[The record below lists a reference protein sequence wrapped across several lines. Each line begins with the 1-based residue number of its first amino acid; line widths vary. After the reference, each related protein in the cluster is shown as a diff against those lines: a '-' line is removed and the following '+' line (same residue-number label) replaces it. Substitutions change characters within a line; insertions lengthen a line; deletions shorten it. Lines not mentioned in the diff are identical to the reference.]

1 MSPKQN
7 ILPLC
12 PRPVISRD
20 DITVPLASLGAP
32 TVMARPLATRK
43 TRRDFVD
50 ARRVA
55 SAAEAISALTRDN
68 ELFGFT
74 KGQFSLLDILKAMF
88 AKTGPAHMTL
98 STWTAARAEIA
109 EIAAMR
115 DAGTILD
122 ARWLVDISMMRT
134 DKGILRTIS
143 TLFGRD
149 SIRVTKNHSK
159 FAILRAEGWD
169 LVLWSSMNLN
179 AEQPGSTRR
188 TLPMGESDAAAGET
202 LPAKTPTEEEE
213 DRRIFDLVLSGHP
226 NEQILD
232 YVKSCGHHDP
242 GKIALRAVS
251 RFVTQA
257 EGVPV
262 VAQCGFLLD
271 SYRELARK
279 CADIGDFQGARAC
292 MKEYFATVRYLD
304 ERGFARR
311 DEDEGK

>member
-134 DKGILRTIS
+134 DKGILHTIS

-179 AEQPGSTRR
+179 MNPRMENFWLG
-188 TLPMGESDAAAGET
+188 
-202 LPAKTPTEEEE
+202 
-213 DRRIFDLVLSGHP
+213 
-226 NEQILD
+226 N
-232 YVKSCGHHDP
+232 DP
-242 GKIALRAVS
+242 
-251 RFVTQA
+251 
-257 EGVPV
+257 
-262 VAQCGFLLD
+262 
-271 SYRELARK
+271 ELAGFFRR
-279 CADIGDFQGARAC
+279 F
-292 MKEYFATVRYLD
+292 LD
-304 ERGFARR
+304 EIWGRQRYDPSRATGEYQKDFTDGRI
-311 DEDEGK
+311 